1 MLFENNVK
9 DIIEAQNGNKEI
21 LATLIEQNNGLIW
34 NIVKRFKDRGY
45 ELEDLYQ
52 IGTIGFIKSIK
63 RFDTGFDVKLST
75 YAVPYILG
83 EIKRFIRDDG
93 SVKVSRSIKELAGK
107 IRDIQARHLR
117 EYGEEICINEI
128 AKELKISK
136 EEIAVALDSL
146 NPVVSIYEDTYSND
160 ESGISVIDKISND
173 VDESEQIANRLSIR
187 ELIENLNDRD
197 KQIIMLRYYKNKT
210 QMQVAKILGISQVQ
224 VSRIE
229 KKILENMKNKLVAN

>member
-34 NIVKRFKDRGY
+34 SIVKRFKDRGY

-160 ESGISVIDKISND
+160 EGGISVIDKISND

>member
-9 DIIEAQNGNKEI
+9 DIKEAQNGNKEI

-34 NIVKRFKDRGY
+34 SIVKRFKDRGY